1 MRRAKRTLKVDT
13 SELPGEAELLDA
25 QMTYIAEKANISV
38 DQLKQQAADIPDD
51 SSEALA
57 YLAEAAGL
65 PTEEKDLEALASE
78 APTLYQLQK
87 ESIAQAANT
96 SIEEVEDII
105 SSLPTD
111 LMTASGSG
119 LDPHISPASAD
130 IQVPRIAEASG
141 LSEEEIREIISRHT
155 GGKVLGIF
163 GEDTV
168 NVLEVNIEIG
178 QAMGLLGSEE

>member
-1 MRRAKRTLKVDT
+1 MTAARFLPILRKRR
-13 SELPGEAELLDA
+13 
-25 QMTYIAEKANISV
+25 
-38 DQLKQQAADIPDD
+38 
-51 SSEALA
+51 
-57 YLAEAAGL
+57 GL

>member
-1 MRRAKRTLKVDT
+1 
-13 SELPGEAELLDA
+13 
-25 QMTYIAEKANISV
+25 
-38 DQLKQQAADIPDD
+38 
-51 SSEALA
+51 
-57 YLAEAAGL
+57 
-65 PTEEKDLEALASE
+65 
-78 APTLYQLQK
+78 
-87 ESIAQAANT
+87 
-96 SIEEVEDII
+96 
-105 SSLPTD
+105 
-111 LMTASGSG
+111 MTASGSG

-178 QAMGLLGSEE
+178 QAMGLLGSEELA

>member
-1 MRRAKRTLKVDT
+1 MQLIQGRSLTCQSLQILFFGGQARRFRKIGKNLAAVIRNV
-13 SELPGEAELLDA
+13 SCLLF
-25 QMTYIAEKANISV
+25 
-38 DQLKQQAADIPDD
+38 
-51 SSEALA
+51 
-57 YLAEAAGL
+57 
-65 PTEEKDLEALASE
+65 
-78 APTLYQLQK
+78 QLQK